1 LEFSSDFFTNSFF
14 NHECQTL
21 MCGRFTLRSRLN
33 LLLQQFALDSHE
45 DRDLLDPRYNIAP
58 TQDVLAVRSRAAG
71 QRELARFRW
80 GLVPSWANDLKTGA
94 RMINARA
101 ETIASKPSFTAAFK
115 RRRCLIPGDGF
126 YEWRKTGQAKQ
137 PYLIELADGGLFGFA
152 GLWESWQP
160 ERGPTIESCTIITTA
175 ANNLMRELH
184 ERMPVIL
191 SPRDYEAWLDPDNS
205 DCDGLLKRLDAYPG
219 DHMRTTPV
227 KSFVNHVR
235 NQGPECV
242 EPLDSGLAE

>member
-1 LEFSSDFFTNSFF
+1 
-14 NHECQTL
+14 

-33 LLLQQFALDSHE
+33 LLLQQFALEGDE
-45 DRDLLDPRYNIAP
+45 DRESFDPRYNIAP
-58 TQDVLAVRSRAAG
+58 TQEVFAVRSRVAG
-71 QRELARFRW
+71 QRELASFRW
-80 GLVPSWANDLKTGA
+80 GLVPSWADDLKIGV
-94 RMINARA
+94 RMINARS
-101 ETIASKPSFTAAFK
+101 ETIASKPSFAAAFK

-126 YEWRKTGQAKQ
+126 YEWKKTGQAKQ

-175 ANNLMRELH
+175 ANDLMHELH

-191 SPRDYEAWLDPDNS
+191 SPGDYEAWLDPENS
-205 DCDGLLKRLDAYPG
+205 DCDGLLKLLDTYPG
-219 DHMRTTPV
+219 NQMRTTLVRP
-227 KSFVNHVR
+227 FVNNVR

-242 EPLDSGLAE
+242 EPLDSESLG